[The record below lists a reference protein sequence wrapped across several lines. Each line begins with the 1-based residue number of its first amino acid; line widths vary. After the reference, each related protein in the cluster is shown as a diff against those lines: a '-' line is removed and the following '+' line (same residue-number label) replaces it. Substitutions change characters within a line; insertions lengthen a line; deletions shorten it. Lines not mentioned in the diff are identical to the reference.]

1 MSGVRQFVA
10 GAVLVLTLAGCAAR
24 TGAPVTGWRAWTVD
38 PRTSQVVQ
46 DDTLTATY
54 EACQATNREQLA
66 QAEALCR
73 DSSNPNCPGALNAMR
88 ALQCAPVAMAAP
100 AGPSGTDRFLQIVS
114 ILAAARAGR
123 SSTGM
128 VMGPIQWNAYGPGV
142 HMDGTGRAVQLV
154 PR

>member
-1 MSGVRQFVA
+1 MLR
-10 GAVLVLTLAGCAAR
+10 LVVGSILVFTLAGCAAH
-24 TGAPVTGWRAWTVD
+24 APTSTTVWRAWTVD

-88 ALQCAPVAMAAP
+88 TLQCAPVAMAAP